1 MNLDLSP
8 LKEAITALGQA
19 LDFSNAP
26 LMETFSEPQRNTVRA
41 GVIQSF
47 EFTYELAWKFM
58 KRWLEHNLG
67 STYVDGVTRKQL
79 FRLAAE
85 HHLIDDVPAWF
96 NYHNARNRT
105 SHTYD
110 HAVAMEI
117 YEVIPGFLEDVQL
130 LLKNLE
136 EKND

>member
-1 MNLDLSP
+1 MFLDLSS
-8 LKEAITALGQA
+8 LKEAIIALNEA
-19 LDFSNAP
+19 LDFSHDP
-26 LMETFSEPQRNTVRA
+26 LMETLSRPQRNTVQA

-85 HHLIDDVPAWF
+85 HHLIDDVEAWF
-96 NYHNARNRT
+96 EYHNARNKT
-105 SHTYD
+105 SHTYN
-110 HAVAMEI
+110 HVTALEI
-117 YEVIPGFLEDVQL
+117 YDITHGFLDDVQL
-130 LLKNLE
+130 LQKNLE